1 MHLQAVTM
9 TLQPWQNKHQTIQNF
24 HFCPKTL
31 TCTCKCNV
39 FSVWNGLPS
48 LQLRQCQKLLHA
60 RGCRWL
66 RLISLRYS
74 ALYDK
79 HSTNVLLI
87 FLLSPWIHTVCVN
100 VKNAASASSSADQWG
115 LFSGGK
121 FQPFSRVCCR
131 VLGLVEITR
140 KVCNSCLYR
149 LMSLGNHSVCLT
161 VVEGWK
167 NALPGKMMLPHH

>member
-1 MHLQAVTM
+1 MCVCYFMHLQAVTM

-121 FQPFSRVCCR
+121 FQTFSRVCCR
-131 VLGLVEITR
+131 SSWSCRINLKGLQQLFV
-140 KVCNSCLYR
+140 
-149 LMSLGNHSVCLT
+149 
-161 VVEGWK
+161 
-167 NALPGKMMLPHH
+167 